1 VTDTIQPAIVRDTG
15 DLLATLRARQQSLG
29 WSDEFISS
37 VAGFDVAA
45 VLGRGRR
52 PSCETLDTLLGV
64 FAMSLIPVPDHD
76 KAQRLASWWDTRPE
90 GQTAPM
96 FQRRARAQKAANA
109 RWAKSTPEERSA
121 VARHAIVARW
131 AKERST

>member
-1 VTDTIQPAIVRDTG
+1 MTDTIQPAIVRDTG

-29 WSDEFISS
+29 WSDVFISS

-45 VLGRGRR
+45 VLGRGRK
-52 PSCETLDTLLGV
+52 PTCSTLDTLLGV

-96 FQRRARAQKAANA
+96 FQRRVPPTSR
-109 RWAKSTPEERSA
+109 R
-121 VARHAIVARW
+121 
-131 AKERST
+131 